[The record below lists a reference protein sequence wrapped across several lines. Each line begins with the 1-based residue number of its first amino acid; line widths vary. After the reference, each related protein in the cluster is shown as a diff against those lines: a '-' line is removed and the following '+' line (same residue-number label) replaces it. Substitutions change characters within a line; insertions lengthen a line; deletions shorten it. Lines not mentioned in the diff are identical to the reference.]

1 MKIILPHYV
10 YEYWPHL
17 LLLVCTL
24 VIVLGWNTYVSVIG
38 LLPILVSWRALSLR
52 SHYRGMASRRRA
64 DVVVRH

>member
-38 LLPILVSWRALSLR
+38 LLPILASWRALSLR
-52 SHYRGMASRRRA
+52 SHYRGMAMRRRA